1 MRDTSERPFRR
12 HHRLTNIH
20 RIIARWL
27 GRRGRGAR
35 SSLRVPAFDTTG
47 WHERQRSETNV
58 VWTNDERDSLS
69 VNRSTSR
76 PPWPLSDQDS
86 WRSFCRELAEDR
98 GSAIVSGDSFEE
110 GPAPLFQFIY
120 EREDGNGYL
129 YGGQLFV
136 PRPAGMWVIGGS
148 AREHGTTGVREAL
161 VTAHL
166 AGEGRLEIDRF
177 ETPDAIGA
185 GGKVRN
191 WFRDP
196 YDLEYRGRVL
206 RNMAD
211 DEEYDALVP
220 HHPLSRL
227 RRTLSTVRRTLRFE
241 E

>member
-1 MRDTSERPFRR
+1 M
-12 HHRLTNIH
+12 
-20 RIIARWL
+20 
-27 GRRGRGAR
+27 
-35 SSLRVPAFDTTG
+35 TG

-58 VWTNDERDSLS
+58 VWTNGEGDSLS
-69 VNRSTSR
+69 VNHSTSR
-76 PPWPLSDQDS
+76 PPWPLSDQES
-86 WRSFCRELAEDR
+86 WRKR
-98 GSAIVSGDSFEE
+98 

-120 EREDGNGYL
+120 KREDGNGYL
-129 YGGQLFV
+129 YGAQLFV
-136 PRPAGMWVIGGS
+136 PRRAGMWVIGGS

-177 ETPDAIGA
+177 ETPDATGA

-227 RRTLSTVRRTLRFE
+227 RRTLSTVRGTLRFE